1 MSSSPTNQ
9 VFYDNCKTPS
19 PLTPSEVS
27 DLSWPESLQHHVSS
41 WLLSP
46 VRWPFGYLIASPYS
60 PLQVERIL
68 PGRNWRD
75 AFEDLLALETRGAMI
90 DPEVRAREIE
100 TAEALRAS
108 QAAERIRKLNELYW
122 RSVADIDL
130 MEQCLAVAKRR
141 QHQKLIE
148 VNASFIEREH
158 QKIQRRF
165 AFTKNIHSS
174 VNDPPPMTRI
184 SSAYCKTYG
193 HWMASIATSG
203 ACPGWTSLLT
213 NSADGAW
220 WHFVRRSVATQ
231 EAIPGPSLSVTE
243 KELSEF
249 FTDGKFFGV
258 QDPSPSPHDQNTV
271 DAAPQER
278 EDALRIAASVTEDE
292 IGHHFSRWALRPKA
306 TILQQTVFSE
316 SIDKTQ
322 SKAGGFK
329 VVIITQFTDGRK
341 ETNEIVDDTS
351 AVLIDVERA
360 VGDISDRN
368 HGLDQE
374 SYADGKEEREWR
386 VNMLAMVEATVDD
399 EVDLGIDIEKGA
411 GSV

>member
-1 MSSSPTNQ
+1 M
-9 VFYDNCKTPS
+9 
-19 PLTPSEVS
+19 
-27 DLSWPESLQHHVSS
+27 
-41 WLLSP
+41 
-46 VRWPFGYLIASPYS
+46 
-60 PLQVERIL
+60 
-68 PGRNWRD
+68 
-75 AFEDLLALETRGAMI
+75 
-90 DPEVRAREIE
+90 
-100 TAEALRAS
+100 
-108 QAAERIRKLNELYW
+108 
-122 RSVADIDL
+122 
-130 MEQCLAVAKRR
+130 
-141 QHQKLIE
+141 
-148 VNASFIEREH
+148 
-158 QKIQRRF
+158 
-165 AFTKNIHSS
+165 
-174 VNDPPPMTRI
+174 
-184 SSAYCKTYG
+184 
-193 HWMASIATSG
+193 
-203 ACPGWTSLLT
+203 
-213 NSADGAW
+213 
-220 WHFVRRSVATQ
+220 
-231 EAIPGPSLSVTE
+231 
-243 KELSEF
+243 
-249 FTDGKFFGV
+249 

-306 TILQQTVFSE
+306 TILQQAVFSE

-399 EVDLGIDIEKGA
+399 EVDLGTDIEKGA